1 MAYNDKNKF
10 SPGGV
15 CDTSPCRSCGQAT
28 KSCSWSECPKF
39 KKWFGETWARLRGK
53 KEAEKK

>member
-10 SPGGV
+10 STGGV
-15 CDTSPCRSCGQAT
+15 CDTSPCRSCGRAT

-39 KKWFGETWARLRGK
+39 KKWFSGVWKKIK